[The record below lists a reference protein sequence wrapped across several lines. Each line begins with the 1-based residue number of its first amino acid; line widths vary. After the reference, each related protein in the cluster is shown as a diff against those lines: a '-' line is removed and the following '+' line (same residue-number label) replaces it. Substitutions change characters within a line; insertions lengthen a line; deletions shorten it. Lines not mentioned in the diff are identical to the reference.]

1 MQAGT
6 SSLRPAFSATLDW
19 VLNASQTW
27 RVGLRVSK
35 YGLELRA
42 PFGTSHSSTS
52 RRENALIEVWV
63 EVPQQDGSSAVT
75 VGVGEVGLP
84 PKKPAAGYL
93 SDFAD
98 VEGYV
103 RAFAA
108 SLQGRAVKGNDP
120 EPYDPLQPF
129 KVAASAGHFSAL
141 RGENPDEFARL
152 VRTLLRALDEEPA
165 NVDPA
170 SRFARSGIEAAVLD
184 LFCVHSRIPLHQLIG
199 IDVSKEI
206 TEQGVPLGSSFYTI
220 ALNPDVQFMLQ
231 QARSS
236 LSFTPYLKIKLD
248 SNIEQGQAILNGIKK
263 IIEEEFTEYPTWK
276 LCIDANGAWN
286 PEGCIEMLKVLK
298 PLSDHIY
305 MLEQPFPTTLLK
317 EPSEAGTQAWKV
329 VKAAYENAGIPIF
342 ADESM
347 STAADLPLLL
357 DFVHGVN
364 VKLEKAG
371 GVRAALEALLQAQKF
386 NLKLWIGIMVGSRV
400 NCGTGAHLLP
410 LATHGDLDG
419 SLLTTEDSQVHEG
432 GFVWGEGQYRGTVF
446 LPTGLHGIGVRP
458 KPASAH

>member
-1 MQAGT
+1 ME
-6 SSLRPAFSATLDW
+6 
-19 VLNASQTW
+19 
-27 RVGLRVSK
+27 

-98 VEGYV
+98 VEGY
-103 RAFAA
+103 
-108 SLQGRAVKGNDP
+108 
-120 EPYDPLQPF
+120 PF

-141 RGENPDEFARL
+141 RGITSFIQGGENPDEFARL

-248 SNIEQGQAILNGIKK
+248 SNIEQGTEPLCTYRVLLAILNGIKK